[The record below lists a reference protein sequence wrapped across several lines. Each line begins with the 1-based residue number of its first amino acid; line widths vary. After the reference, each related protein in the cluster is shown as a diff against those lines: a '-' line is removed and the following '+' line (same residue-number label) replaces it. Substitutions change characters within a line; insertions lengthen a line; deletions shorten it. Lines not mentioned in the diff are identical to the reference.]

1 MGCKRGPI
9 KSRMVPIALCPIND
23 LFRYRTISPT
33 GETTSLRL
41 YAQICWRKAIE
52 RREKELVCMGI
63 SITDYDAEDI
73 TLPPTSKALSVI
85 EHLPPDWKVL
95 AIIDCFPNSRYSS
108 LSANLPIPLVPL
120 NECLLGIVWE
130 FLDRPSNCTILNADG
145 TLQSFMPLLRSA
157 VLYQA
162 KIETVSNQTWDLGRV
177 KPVLFS

>member
-1 MGCKRGPI
+1 
-9 KSRMVPIALCPIND
+9 
-23 LFRYRTISPT
+23 
-33 GETTSLRL
+33 
-41 YAQICWRKAIE
+41 
-52 RREKELVCMGI
+52 MGI

-73 TLPPTSKALSVI
+73 TLPP
-85 EHLPPDWKVL
+85 DWKVL
-95 AIIDCFPNSRYSS
+95 AIIDCFPDSRYSS

-162 KIETVSNQTWDLGRV
+162 KIETVSNIPNANVRD
-177 KPVLFS
+177 